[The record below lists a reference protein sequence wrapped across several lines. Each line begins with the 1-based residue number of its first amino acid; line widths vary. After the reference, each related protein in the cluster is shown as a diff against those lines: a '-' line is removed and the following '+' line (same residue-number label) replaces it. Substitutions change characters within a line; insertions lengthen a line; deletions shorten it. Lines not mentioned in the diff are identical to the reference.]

1 MFLLNMRIF
10 IEQFLMRKI
19 TVVTTFPPHAYETY
33 AKRMLENFEQN
44 WPKDIQLLCYY
55 EQNQPDVLSDRI
67 EYRDLEALAPQ
78 LVDFKTRH
86 KDNPHA
92 NGQSPYKDKKSYLWD
107 AVRFAHKT
115 FCVDHA
121 GRNCGDTDILI
132 WCDAD
137 TITFKPITQNFLETL
152 LPEDAYCSYL
162 GRTQMYPECGWV
174 MYNVKSEWHNK
185 FLQTWTDFYTTDS
198 IFKELEFHDSYIWE
212 QTRKRLAEQGMNHHN
227 ITPNHP
233 HRPGVHVFING
244 PLGEYIDHLKG
255 PRKKLGSS
263 KKSDIYNP
271 KSDAYWSK
279 LNA

>member
-1 MFLLNMRIF
+1 
-10 IEQFLMRKI
+10 MRKI

-33 AKRMLENFEQN
+33 AKRMLENFDQN

-132 WCDAD
+132 WFDAD
-137 TITFKPITQNFLETL
+137 KL
-152 LPEDAYCSYL
+152 LSN
-162 GRTQMYPECGWV
+162 QSH
-174 MYNVKSEWHNK
+174 KIS
-185 FLQTWTDFYTTDS
+185 
-198 IFKELEFHDSYIWE
+198 
-212 QTRKRLAEQGMNHHN
+212 
-227 ITPNHP
+227 
-233 HRPGVHVFING
+233 
-244 PLGEYIDHLKG
+244 
-255 PRKKLGSS
+255 
-263 KKSDIYNP
+263 
-271 KSDAYWSK
+271 
-279 LNA
+279 

>member
-1 MFLLNMRIF
+1 
-10 IEQFLMRKI
+10 MRKI

-55 EQNQPDVLSDRI
+55 EQNKPDVASNRI

-137 TITFKPITQNFLETL
+137 TVTFKPITQDFLETL
-152 LPEDAYCSYL
+152 LPENAYCSYL

-174 MYNVKSEWHNK
+174 GYNKNHKKIYEFINA
-185 FLQTWTDFYTTDS
+185 WTSLYTTGK
-198 IFKELEFHDSYIWE
+198 IFQEIEWHDSYLYWQIL
-212 QTRKRLAEQGMNHHN
+212 KRVA
-227 ITPNHP
+227 PNEGYDIGIMTEGNVAP
-233 HRPGVHVFING
+233 HVFINSD
-244 PLGEYIDHLKG
+244 LGKYIDHMKG
-255 PRKKLGSS
+255 KRKIKGKSY
-263 KKSDIYNP
+263 KKDLYTVRTEE
-271 KSDAYWSK
+271 YWK
-279 LNA
+279 